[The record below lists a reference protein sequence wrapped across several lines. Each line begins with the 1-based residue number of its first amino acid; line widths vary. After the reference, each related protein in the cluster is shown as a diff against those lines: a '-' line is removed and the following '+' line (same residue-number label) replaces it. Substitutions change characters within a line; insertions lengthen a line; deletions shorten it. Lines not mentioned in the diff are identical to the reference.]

1 MGIRRVFVC
10 LLVFSFGFSL
20 AQAAQTEKVRVGL
33 GYLPDVQFAP
43 FYLGAVAGLYEAQ
56 GLSVEFQHGFVTE
69 LYPLLAQGRLDFVVG
84 DAEDVISLRSQ
95 DPEGAPFVYL
105 MALYQRVPNALFSL
119 PDVRI
124 EAPEDLRGK
133 TIGMP
138 GLFGSSYTSLQA
150 VLAAAGLTEDDVT
163 IEQIGFTQAE
173 AVLSGRVDV
182 AMGFVNNEPVVL
194 RARGVDVNVLPAGPY
209 NPSAGNGVVTTDEVL
224 ENEDLVRRFLA
235 ASQEALALTLEN
247 PEQAFEA
254 SAVYIENLGEDRLEV
269 LKASLPLYTS
279 PTTDENGLGY
289 TDPEGWRETLE
300 LLAQTG
306 RVTTDLPA
314 EAFFSHGYLT
324 PGVTAP

>member
-1 MGIRRVFVC
+1 ME
-10 LLVFSFGFSL
+10 
-20 AQAAQTEKVRVGL
+20 TVRVGL

-105 MALYQRVPNALFSL
+105 MALYQRVPSALFSL
-119 PDVRI
+119 PGTRVK
-124 EAPEDLRGK
+124 APEDLRGK
-133 TIGMP
+133 TVGMP

-150 VLAAAGLTEDDVT
+150 VLEAAGLTEDDVT
-163 IEQIGFTQAE
+163 VEQIGFTQAE

-182 AMGFVNNEPVVL
+182 AMGFINNEPVVL
-194 RARGVDVNVLPAGPY
+194 GAQGVDVDVLPVGPY
-209 NPSAGNGVVTTDEVL
+209 NPSAGNGVITTDEVL
-224 ENEDLVRRFLA
+224 EDETLVRRFLA
-235 ASQEALALTLEN
+235 ATQEAMALTLAD
-247 PEQAFEA
+247 PERAFEA
-254 SAVYIENLGEDRLEV
+254 SAVYVENLGEDRLEV

-279 PTTDENGLGY
+279 PVTNENGLGY
-289 TDPEGWRETLE
+289 TDPEGWARTLA
-300 LLAQTG
+300 LLTGTG

-314 EAFFSHGYLT
+314 EAFFSNAYLT
-324 PGVTAP
+324 PGITSP

>member
-1 MGIRRVFVC
+1 MVRRV
-10 LLVFSFGFSL
+10 LLSLLFFSL
-20 AQAAQTEKVRVGL
+20 SFSLGQAAQLEKVRVGL

-69 LYPLLAQGRLDFVVG
+69 LYPLLARGKLDFVVG

-119 PDVRI
+119 PEKGI
-124 EAPEDLRGK
+124 ESPADLRGK
-133 TIGMP
+133 MIGMP

-150 VLAAAGLTEDDVT
+150 VLAAAGLTEGDVT
-163 IEQIGFTQAE
+163 IQQIGFTQAE

-194 RARGVDVNVLPAGPY
+194 SARGVEVNVLPIGPY
-209 NPSAGNGVVTTDEVL
+209 NPSAGNGVVTTEEVL
-224 ENEDLVRRFLA
+224 ENEELVRRFLA
-235 ASQEALALTLEN
+235 ASQEALARTLSN
-247 PEQAFEA
+247 PEEAFEA
-254 SAVYIENLGEDRLEV
+254 SATYIENLGADRLEV
-269 LKASLPLYTS
+269 LQASLPLYTS
-279 PTTDENGLGY
+279 PTTQENGLGY
-289 TDPEGWRETLE
+289 TDPEGWEKTLA
-300 LLAQTG
+300 LLTNVG

-314 EAFFSHGYLT
+314 TAFFSNDYLT
-324 PGVTAP
+324 PGITAP